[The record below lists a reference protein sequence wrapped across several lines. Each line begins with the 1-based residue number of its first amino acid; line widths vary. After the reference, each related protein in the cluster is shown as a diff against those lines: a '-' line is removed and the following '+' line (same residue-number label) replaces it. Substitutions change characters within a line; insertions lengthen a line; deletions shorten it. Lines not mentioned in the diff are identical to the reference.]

1 MIKSSRVGIAVL
13 VAALF
18 PITACTPPP
27 HVPFI
32 VMDTTG
38 GICNTAAQG
47 SANPRIEIEN
57 HAEAG
62 TFVVTSILL
71 KTADTGVPTTGFVAL
86 LVNSLSIDG
95 TRFHT
100 LTRNLVGPT
109 AGSGVLESA
118 DLMGTPV
125 IRGWPPEGQDPGG
138 NFPHQIVANNE
149 GSRDISVSLFCR
161 SDDQDLN
168 IAVVAAAGWK
178 QPDDSITVT
187 YIPGQ

>member
-62 TFVVTSILL
+62 TFVVTSIFL
-71 KTADTGVPTTGFVAL
+71 KTAGVPMNGFRF
-86 LVNSLSIDG
+86 LSTVSVRIDDMSFDAR
-95 TRFHT
+95 TE
-100 LTRNLVGPT
+100 NLVGYM
-109 AGSGVLESA
+109 EY
-118 DLMGTPV
+118 
-125 IRGWPPEGQDPGG
+125 G
-138 NFPHQIVANNE
+138 N
-149 GSRDISVSLFCR
+149 RRISWEL
-161 SDDQDLN
+161 
-168 IAVVAAAGWK
+168 
-178 QPDDSITVT
+178 P
-187 YIPGQ
+187 